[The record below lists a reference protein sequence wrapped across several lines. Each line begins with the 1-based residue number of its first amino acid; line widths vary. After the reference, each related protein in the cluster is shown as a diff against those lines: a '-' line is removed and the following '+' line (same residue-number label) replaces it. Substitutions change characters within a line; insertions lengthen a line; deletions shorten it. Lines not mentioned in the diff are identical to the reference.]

1 MYGDQ
6 ADVVEFLVQEL
17 DMDVNECADDYSY
30 DIKKDGRVV
39 TGGGRL
45 PGATPLTIAVFRGHM
60 QTARRLVALGAD
72 VNKCSEGVGVT
83 DETETSPLHMAAVLL
98 NDYDKHPELPPARL
112 IIRMLVVELGATVDN
127 RVPISGLTPL
137 IKAAQEV
144 GTEDN
149 VRTLLELGAD
159 LNAVTPI
166 KNTTALHLAAVK
178 ENLANFKVVQ
188 GRSGSTLSC
197 V

>member
-30 DIKKDGRVV
+30 NIIENDRVV
-39 TGGGRL
+39 TGGGRI

-60 QTARRLVALGAD
+60 QIARRLVALGAD

-83 DETETSPLHMAAVLL
+83 DRTETSPLHMAAVLV
-98 NDYDKHPELPPARL
+98 NDDYPELPPARSL
-112 IIRMLVVELGATVDN
+112 IRLLVVELGATVNN
-127 RVPISGLTPL
+127 RVPLSGLTPL

-159 LNAVTPI
+159 LNAVTRL
-166 KNTTALHLAAVK
+166 NNATALHFAAAK
-178 ENLANFKVVQ
+178 ENLTNFKVV
-188 GRSGSTLSC
+188 
-197 V
+197 

>member
-45 PGATPLTIAVFRGHM
+45 PGATPLTIAVFCGHI
-60 QTARRLVALGAD
+60 QSARRLVALGAD

-83 DETETSPLHMAAVLL
+83 DETETSPLHLAAVLV
-98 NDYDKHPELPPARL
+98 NDKHPELPPARL

-127 RVPISGLTPL
+127 RVPISDLTPL
-137 IKAAQEV
+137 IKAAQQT
-144 GTEDN
+144 GSKDN

-159 LNAVTPI
+159 LNAVTPL
-166 KNTTALHLAAVK
+166 NNATALHFAAAA
-178 ENLANFKVVQ
+178 ENLATFKVV
-188 GRSGSTLSC
+188 